1 MMTLAQYAAK
11 LTRIVEQCPDVGK
24 RPMGEWYDCKGVYAN
39 QGHTTF
45 DYTQFRYGR
54 TFQIAWSENLERMVE
69 YNEEDIDP
77 DEQPEWEPVDV
88 IALGEMM
95 E

>member
-24 RPMGEWYDCKGVYAN
+24 RPMVEWYDCKGVYEN

-69 YNEEDIDP
+69 YIEEDIDP
-77 DEQPEWEPVDV
+77 DEQPKWEPVDV

>member
-1 MMTLAQYAAK
+1 MMTLAEYAAK

-24 RPMGEWYDCKGVYAN
+24 RPMVEWYDCKGVYAN
-39 QGHTTF
+39 QGHTTY
-45 DYTQFRYGR
+45 DYTQFQYGR
-54 TFQIAWSENLERMVE
+54 AFQIAWSESLERMVE
-69 YNEEDIDP
+69 YDEEDIDP

>member
-1 MMTLAQYAAK
+1 MITLAQYAAK
-11 LTRIVEQCPDVGK
+11 LTKIVEQYPDLGERALV
-24 RPMGEWYDCKGVYAN
+24 EWYDCKGVYAN
-39 QGHTTF
+39 RGHTSY

-54 TFQIAWSENLERMVE
+54 KLQIAWSEQCETMVE
-69 YNEEDIDP
+69 YIEEDIDP
-77 DEQPEWEPVDV
+77 DEQLKWEPVNA

>member
-1 MMTLAQYAAK
+1 MAWRVATASFARRLLA
-11 LTRIVEQCPDVGK
+11 
-24 RPMGEWYDCKGVYAN
+24 

-88 IALGEMM
+88 IALGEVM